1 MKRTLTGIAALTS
14 LLATPAFAADLP
26 MWSSYPRAPA
36 YAAPLF
42 TWTGF
47 YVGGNVGYSFGRS
60 NDASTLTSSAGT
72 ALFAS
77 SGNSNLNGVIG
88 GGQIGY
94 NWQVQ
99 SFVFG
104 IEADIEGSNEKGNRI
119 FTCSSCEPPAAVA
132 LLTPVAMEQKI
143 DWFGTLRGRA
153 GFAAGSMF
161 LLYATGGLAYGQVDT
176 KETIG
181 GPVLFSAPTT
191 TNVGW
196 TAGAGIEGAIGGGW
210 TARLEYLYVDLG
222 KVNGSFVTAIPALGG
237 GVIVSNYSSHI
248 TDNVVRFGINY
259 KFSGPVVARY

>member
-1 MKRTLTGIAALTS
+1 MKRTLIGIAALTS
-14 LLATPAFAADLP
+14 LLATDAFAADLTWP
-26 MWSSYPRAPA
+26 YTKAPPV

-42 TWTGF
+42 NWTGF

-60 NDASTLTSSAGT
+60 NDASTLTSSVGT

-88 GGQIGY
+88 GAQIGY

-153 GFAAGSMF
+153 GVAVSPMF
-161 LLYATGGLAYGQVDT
+161 LLYATGGLAYGQIDT

-259 KFSGPVVARY
+259 KFSGPVVAPY